1 MKTPGYWSDLNP
13 LSLLLSPLG
22 LLYNLGTRLNMS
34 LHKPQKAAVP
44 VVCIGNLT
52 AGGTGKTP
60 TAVSIAKLMQQANR
74 KPFLFPAVMAATC
87 ITFWS
92 TLSTIHRSR
101 SATNRCCWP
110 DRHRRLSILTVLPQH
125 KRLRPP
131 ERKWSLWMTVFKIP
145 ACIRICHFLFLT
157 AVSVTATVCAFR
169 PGPCGKACLPE

>member
-60 TAVSIAKLMQQANR
+60 TAPGSPTTRSSSTPPL
-74 KPFLFPAVMAATC
+74 PA
-87 ITFWS
+87 
-92 TLSTIHRSR
+92 
-101 SATNRCCWP
+101 P
-110 DRHRRLSILTVLPQH
+110 
-125 KRLRPP
+125 
-131 ERKWSLWMTVFKIP
+131 
-145 ACIRICHFLFLT
+145 
-157 AVSVTATVCAFR
+157 
-169 PGPCGKACLPE
+169 

>member
-60 TAVSIAKLMQQANR
+60 TAVSIAKLMQQAKR
-74 KPFLFPAVMAATC
+74 KPFFV
-87 ITFWS
+87 
-92 TLSTIHRSR
+92 SR
-101 SATNRCCWP
+101 GYGGNLHNVLVDPQHHTPQQVGDEPLLLARQAPTVVNP
-110 DRHRRLSILTVLPQH
+110 DRFAAAQTAAAAGAEMVIMDDGS
-125 KRLRPP
+125 KSRP
-131 ERKWSLWMTVFKIP
+131 
-145 ACIRICHFLFLT
+145 A
-157 AVSVTATVCAFR
+157 
-169 PGPCGKACLPE
+169 

>member
-60 TAVSIAKLMQQANR
+60 TAVSIAKLMQQAKR
-74 KPFLFPAVMAATC
+74 KPFFCFP
-87 ITFWS
+87 
-92 TLSTIHRSR
+92 
-101 SATNRCCWP
+101 
-110 DRHRRLSILTVLPQH
+110 RLWRQL
-125 KRLRPP
+125 
-131 ERKWSLWMTVFKIP
+131 
-145 ACIRICHFLFLT
+145 A
-157 AVSVTATVCAFR
+157 
-169 PGPCGKACLPE
+169 

>member
-60 TAVSIAKLMQQANR
+60 TAVSIAKLMQQAKR
-74 KPFLFPAVMAATC
+74 KPFFV
-87 ITFWS
+87 
-92 TLSTIHRSR
+92 SR
-101 SATNRCCWP
+101 GYGGNLHNVLVDPQHHTPQQVGDEPLLLARQAPTVVNP
-110 DRHRRLSILTVLPQH
+110 DRFAAAQTAAA
-125 KRLRPP
+125 P

-157 AVSVTATVCAFR
+157 AVSVTAMVCAFR